1 MFQVIFLQA
10 GSGLDLNMF
19 MLPLALVVLY
29 FFMIR
34 PQMKRQEIILRKVDL
49 PSYYKIQPSRIWFVE
64 CLQGGYVFHL
74 ENDAIIDFDQI
85 NFKILEEFDLKSN
98 QFKNTTFEIVY
109 SENFDDLDN
118 KNAVLFKLEKL
129 KLL

>member
-1 MFQVIFLQA
+1 MNYSEKQT
-10 GSGLDLNMF
+10 
-19 MLPLALVVLY
+19 VLMTGDY
-29 FFMIR
+29 IG
-34 PQMKRQEIILRKVDL
+34 
-49 PSYYKIQPSRIWFVE
+49 Y
-64 CLQGGYVFHL
+64 LQGGYVFHL

-85 NFKILEEFDLKSN
+85 NFKILEEFGLKSN